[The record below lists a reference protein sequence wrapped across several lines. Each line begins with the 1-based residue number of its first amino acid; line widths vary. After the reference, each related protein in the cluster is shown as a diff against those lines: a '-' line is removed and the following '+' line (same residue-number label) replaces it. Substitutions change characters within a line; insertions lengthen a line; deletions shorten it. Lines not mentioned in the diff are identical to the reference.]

1 MPDTRNITELN
12 MPPVTEAFENYQF
25 LGNEF
30 LTWLW
35 FCIENEPQTV
45 KDPSGN
51 DATLMLHK
59 KVVLKKT
66 TGKTVSITIQKD
78 SGEEA
83 EEGML
88 ALKGGAIVTELS
100 LLMNIGDVEW
110 TFSIKGDSFHF
121 NSLKPSV
128 EMPDAEPVEP
138 APDSQ
143 GPEQAGDKQRHDFE
157 ASVLDRTYL
166 YIQAVD
172 VLDGL
177 FKKYVLLRLSDD
189 WEGAT
194 VPAMKKWIAQTA

>member
-12 MPPVTEAFENYQF
+12 MPPASEAFGNYQF

-35 FCIENEPQTV
+35 YCIENEPHNI

-51 DATLMLHK
+51 AAALMLHK
-59 KVVLKKT
+59 KIVLKKA

-100 LLMNIGDVEW
+100 LLMDIGDVEW
-110 TFSIKGDSFHF
+110 TFSIKGDSFHV

-128 EMPDAEPVEP
+128 EMPEAVHPEQEP
-138 APDSQ
+138 AGQEPGQ
-143 GPEQAGDKQRHDFE
+143 VGDKQRHDFE

-166 YIQAVD
+166 YIQAID

-177 FKKYVLLRLSDD
+177 FKHYVLLRLSGD
-189 WEGAT
+189 WEGTT
-194 VPAMKKWIAQTA
+194 VPAMKKWIAGVG

>member
-12 MPPVTEAFENYQF
+12 MPPASEAFENYQF

-35 FCIENEPQTV
+35 YCIENEPHTI
-45 KDPSGN
+45 KDPAGN
-51 DATLMLHK
+51 PAELMLHK
-59 KVVLKKT
+59 KVVLKKA

-100 LLMNIGDVEW
+100 LLLNMGDVQW
-110 TFSIKGDSFHF
+110 TFSLKGDSYHV

-128 EMPDAEPVEP
+128 EMPEAVHPE
-138 APDSQ
+138 Q
-143 GPEQAGDKQRHDFE
+143 GPDGQESGQVGDKQRHDFE

-166 YIQAVD
+166 YIQAIE

-177 FKKYVLLRLSDD
+177 FKQYVLLRLSGD
-189 WEGAT
+189 WEGTT
-194 VPAMKKWIAQTA
+194 VPAMKKWIAGAG